1 MLDVDALRCLLSTE
15 SRPFRADGVVATE
28 TATDMLT
35 AITRHMEERR
45 RLVPLYAVALSVVL
59 LGLDFITRP
68 YLGLSMTFLI
78 PVALAAWFSGK
89 AWGVLLGIAL
99 PLLHASFFLI
109 RATPQTTLQIA
120 VNAAIPILVLS
131 SFALLSKTHQREAM
145 TERLLPVCAWCKR
158 VRHADESWISAEDYL
173 YVDKTRSVTSGICP
187 DCRENFQ

>member
-1 MLDVDALRCLLSTE
+1 VLDVNALHCLLSPE
-15 SRPFRADGVVATE
+15 SRPFRADGVVAAE

-35 AITRHMEERR
+35 AIIRHMEERR

-59 LGLDFITRP
+59 LGLDFMTRP
-68 YLGLSMTFLI
+68 HVGFSMTFLI

-109 RATPQTTLQIA
+109 RTTPQTTLEIA

-131 SFALLSKTHQREAM
+131 SFALLSRTHLREAM
-145 TERLLPVCAWCKR
+145 PERLLSVCAWCKR
-158 VRHADESWISAEDYL
+158 VRHEDESWISAEDYL
-173 YVDKTRSVTSGICP
+173 YLDKARSVTSGICP
-187 DCRENFQ
+187 DCREDFQ